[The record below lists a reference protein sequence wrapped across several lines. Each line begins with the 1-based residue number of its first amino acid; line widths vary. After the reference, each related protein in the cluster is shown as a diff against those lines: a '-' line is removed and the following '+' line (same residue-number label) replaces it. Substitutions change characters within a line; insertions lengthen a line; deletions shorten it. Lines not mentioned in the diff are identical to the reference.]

1 MLEFRCA
8 ILHTYK
14 GLKVSFTTNDP
25 SIHTPHTMSM
35 KCRMYHCRWE
45 TEIMNK
51 AAKSMAPR
59 KRANMVPIQVAIMA
73 ITPITVL
80 TMAATTMETITVITS
95 TDTQTAFMA
104 ATDLMEY
111 IRNRYTWWIGFYKIN
126 VSDRIVLLL
135 FLSKYGWSSSIVLDP
150 R

>member
-1 MLEFRCA
+1 MTQCRSSIVQYCKLIKDWKYHSQR
-8 ILHTYK
+8 
-14 GLKVSFTTNDP
+14 TTHLY
-25 SIHTPHTMSM
+25 IRSM
-35 KCRMYHCRWE
+35 RCRMYRCRWG
-45 TEIMNK
+45 TEIINK

-73 ITPITVL
+73 TTPITVL
-80 TMAATTMETITVITS
+80 TMAATTTEIITVITS
-95 TDTQTAFMA
+95 TDTQTVSMA

-111 IRNRYTWWIGFYKIN
+111 IESRCTWWIGFYKIN

-135 FLSKYGWSSSIVLDP
+135 FLSKYGRSCGIVLDP